1 MKRRLWE
8 LVPVSFPLP
17 GLQQDPTE
25 AASEE
30 GAGFGRAEGP
40 AGWGAG
46 DPVHGFHQH
55 LEGVSTRDPTFP
67 DIGL

>member
-17 GLQQDPTE
+17 GLQQGPPE

-30 GAGFGRAEGP
+30 GAGFRRAEGP
-40 AGWGAG
+40 AGWGAE
-46 DPVHGFHQH
+46 DPV
-55 LEGVSTRDPTFP
+55 
-67 DIGL
+67 

>member
-17 GLQQDPTE
+17 WLQQGPPE

-30 GAGFGRAEGP
+30 GAGFRRAEGP
-40 AGWGAG
+40 AGWGAE
-46 DPVHGFHQH
+46 DPV
-55 LEGVSTRDPTFP
+55 
-67 DIGL
+67 